1 MWMRDASPLG
11 VDYVYMETQDKVM
24 SCQNALLWEVSISRG
39 EKPKRDDSDFVIV
52 VNFGVCVIFKL
63 L

>member
-1 MWMRDASPLG
+1 MIVWKLKIRLCHVG
-11 VDYVYMETQDKVM
+11 
-24 SCQNALLWEVSISRG
+24 NALLWEVSISRG
-39 EKPKRDDSDFVIV
+39 EKQKRDDSDFVIV